1 MKKLI
6 IPPILLLIL
15 ASVFVLSCSTPS
27 PPVSTPNPA
36 PSQFQSPASGS
47 TQPAL
52 QDTAPDKSGLAWQ
65 KVIAEAKKE
74 AQLTLYSFG
83 FTGDLGNALSAAFT
97 NQYGIKV
104 EVVTGT
110 GAQLVPRI
118 QSEYRVG
125 QNVADM
131 LEGATN
137 NAILARDEGLSQG
150 YGDLPQFRNKEA
162 FMVDPSFD
170 KQGHII
176 AYQYVVYPI
185 IVNTRLVSPAD
196 SPKSWKSLL
205 ETKWKGKIVVN
216 DPDTMSI
223 PNAQYIF
230 LTRYLGF
237 QDEYFRELGKQDLVI
252 APTMRESDSMV
263 ARGQYPILLTSSPVT
278 SAPLMAEGAPITP
291 FELSEGVPAQRSPT
305 ISMMSK
311 APHPNAARLFLDWL
325 MSKEG
330 QDVHGRTRSTS
341 SIRKDVTDYSPPQ
354 ARIKFTKVVALS
366 EQDTLDATKTQREKV
381 LSKLWRGK

>member
-15 ASVFVLSCSTPS
+15 GFVFFLSCSPPS
-27 PPVSTPNPA
+27 PPVSTPIST
-36 PSQFQSPASGS
+36 PSQIQSPAGVSA
-47 TQPAL
+47 QPAL
-52 QDTAPDKSGLAWQ
+52 QDIAWQ
-65 KVIAEAKKE
+65 KVITEAKKE
-74 AQLTLYSFG
+74 AIVTIYSFG
-83 FTGDLGNALSAAFT
+83 FVSDLGNALSSAFA
-97 NQYGIKV
+97 NKYGIKV
-104 EVVTGT
+104 ELVTGT

-137 NAILARDEGLSQG
+137 NAILARDEGLSQA
-150 YGDLPQFRNKEA
+150 YGDLPQFRNKET
-162 FMVDPSFD
+162 FIVDPGFD

-205 ETKWKGKIVVN
+205 EPKWKGKIVAN

-366 EQDTLDATKTQREKV
+366 EQDTLDATKAQREKV
-381 LSKLWRGK
+381 LSKLWRAK

>member
-6 IPPILLLIL
+6 MPPILLLIL
-15 ASVFVLSCSTPS
+15 ASVFLLSCSTPS
-27 PPVSTPNPA
+27 APVSAPNPA
-36 PSQFQSPASGS
+36 PSQSQYPAGVSA
-47 TQPAL
+47 QPAI
-52 QDTAPDKSGLAWQ
+52 QDTAWQ

-74 AQLTLYSFG
+74 AKLTLYSFG

-104 EVVTGT
+104 EIVTGT

-118 QSEYRVG
+118 QSEYRVN
-125 QNVADM
+125 QNVADI

-137 NAILARDEGLSQG
+137 NAILARDEGLSQV
-150 YGDLPQFRNKEA
+150 YGDLPQFRNKET

-185 IVNTRLVSPAD
+185 IVNTRLVNATD

-205 ETKWKGKIVVN
+205 DPKWKGKIVAN

-237 QDEYFRELGKQDLVI
+237 HDEYFRDLGKQDLVI

-311 APHPNAARLFLDWL
+311 ASHPNAARLFLDWL
-325 MSKEG
+325 MSKVG

-366 EQDTLDATKTQREKV
+366 EQDTLDATKAQREKV
-381 LSKLWRGK
+381 ISKLWRGK

>member
-1 MKKLI
+1 MTLS
-6 IPPILLLIL
+6 L
-15 ASVFVLSCSTPS
+15 VFVLGFVFFLSCSPPS
-27 PPVSTPNPA
+27 PPVTAPISTP
-36 PSQFQSPASGS
+36 SQIQSPASGS
-47 TQPAL
+47 AQPAP
-52 QDTAPDKSGLAWQ
+52 QDTAWQ
-65 KVIAEAKKE
+65 KVITEGKKE
-74 AQLTLYSFG
+74 AKITIYSFG
-83 FTGDLGNALSAAFT
+83 FVSDLGNALSAAFT
-97 NQYGIKV
+97 NKYGIKV
-104 EVVTGT
+104 EIVTGT

-137 NAILARDEGLSQG
+137 NAILSRDEGLSQA
-150 YGDLPQFRNKEA
+150 YGDLPAFRDKEV
-162 FMVDPSFD
+162 FIVDPRFD
-170 KQGHII
+170 KPGHII

-185 IVNTRLVSPAD
+185 IVNTKLINPTD
-196 SPKSWKSLL
+196 SPKSWKALL
-205 ETKWKGKIVVN
+205 DPKWRGKIIVN

-223 PNAQYIF
+223 PNAQYIA

-237 QDEYFRELGKQDLVI
+237 QDDYFRELGKQELVF

-278 SAPLMAEGAPITP
+278 SAPLMAEGAPIIP
-291 FELSEGVPAQRSPT
+291 VELSEGAPAQRSPT
-305 ISMMSK
+305 ISMMGK

-354 ARIKFTKVVALS
+354 ARIKFSKVVALS
-366 EQDTLDATKTQREKV
+366 EQDTLDATKAQREKV
-381 LSKLWRGK
+381 LSKMWRIK